1 MSTQAQASQ
10 DAEWT
15 REAPALPAKRGE
27 LGYVDRAPEVDLSSG
42 SAEVLNAGPHPAE
55 HNGASTSSSE
65 SAPHQGESDRPRGA
79 TSNRSRGT
87 TPVPDPGQ
95 KAAVFQSWRSTKPNR
110 RFGGLANAT
119 VLRLAAILV
128 AIGAVV
134 VIWVFAAK
142 VLQANA
148 RIAGGYSNDPSAP
161 DMSPVDATPS
171 LVFVHISF
179 SVAILILL
187 IFLERAVFRAR
198 VDRFAYKNPGVLPQY
213 RYRGGLRPLRAGRSS
228 SDSQSWGSIPY
239 APWNRP
245 PLPTYAAAMNA
256 RGTGD
261 VEDEIIAAPPPPAY
275 GNTRGSTLLLTGLPG
290 LREGQR
296 VPDSPPPPMSD
307 DGHGGDTS
315 RRASRR
321 ASVASSLRSFISA
334 LGRSRSD
341 NNITGSSSARVEAI
355 SQTLAKLEEGQAAPK
370 PETSTS
376 RQA

>member
-1 MSTQAQASQ
+1 MSTPSQTNQ
-10 DAEWT
+10 DAEGS
-15 REAPALPAKRGE
+15 RQAPALPIKRGE
-27 LGYVDRAPEVDLSSG
+27 LGYVERNTEVDLSSG
-42 SAEVLNAGPHPAE
+42 PEEVLNAGPHPAE
-55 HNGASTSSSE
+55 PNAASTSASG
-65 SAPHQGESDRPRGA
+65 SASGQGESDRPSGE
-79 TSNRSRGT
+79 TNSRSRGA

-128 AIGAVV
+128 GVGAVV

-142 VLQANA
+142 VLQANVRMA
-148 RIAGGYSNDPSAP
+148 SSYSSDPSAP
-161 DMSPVDATPS
+161 DMSPGDATPS

-198 VDRFAYKNPGVLPQY
+198 VDRFAYKNPGTLPRY
-213 RYRGGLRPLRAGRSS
+213 RYRGGLGVPQSS
-228 SDSQSWGSIPY
+228 GALSESPSWRSIPY

-245 PLPTYAAAMNA
+245 PLPTYMAAMDT

-275 GNTRGSTLLLTGLPG
+275 GNTRGSTLLLTGFPG
-290 LREGQR
+290 LREGQQ

-307 DGHGGDTS
+307 DGHGGDTNRRES
-315 RRASRR
+315 RRV
-321 ASVASSLRSFISA
+321 SVASSLRSFI
-334 LGRSRSD
+334 LGMGRSPSNDNIGRSP
-341 NNITGSSSARVEAI
+341 SARVEAI
-355 SQTLAKLEEGQAAPK
+355 SQTLAKLEEGQASPK
-370 PETSTS
+370 PEPSTS